1 MSVKLVSVFVFF
13 VLVSTGCNPAET
25 EQRESETKVS
35 SPAKQLA
42 EQFGKHLSNQDWE
55 QLEKLHWT
63 GGKND
68 AQSLK
73 ERFSFMDEFGKVKS
87 VFVDSHLEYDKD
99 SYSEHIDGKSLP
111 GPAELLKGE
120 IEFYIESEDLDVDT
134 LVIFAFLCE
143 EENKL
148 KIFDY
153 IHVVLD

>member
-1 MSVKLVSVFVFF
+1 MSAKLVLVFVLFA
-13 VLVSTGCNPAET
+13 LVSTGCNPANT
-25 EQRESETKVS
+25 DQRESESKVS
-35 SPAKQLA
+35 TPAKQLA
-42 EQFGKHLSNQDWE
+42 DQFGKYLSNQDWE
-55 QLEKLHWT
+55 QLEKLHWS

-68 AQSLK
+68 AKSLK

-99 SYSEHIDGKSLP
+99 SFSEHIEEKALP
-111 GPAELLKGE
+111 GPTELLKGE

-143 EENKL
+143 EDNKL